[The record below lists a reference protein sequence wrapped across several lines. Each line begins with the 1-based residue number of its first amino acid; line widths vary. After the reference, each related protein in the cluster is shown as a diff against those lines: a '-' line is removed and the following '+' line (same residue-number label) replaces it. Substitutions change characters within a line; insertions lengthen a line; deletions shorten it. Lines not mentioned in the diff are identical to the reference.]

1 MIGFPVGIG
10 VTAKEMGMD
19 NRDPVTHVIMR
30 NSSKTE
36 LAGTSV
42 SVYLHFLDAYLNRLL
57 DKCRLFLNNKHEFF
71 LKNVLNVAEGKLQI
85 GWLQVAGY

>member
-1 MIGFPVGIG
+1 MIL
-10 VTAKEMGMD
+10 
-19 NRDPVTHVIMR
+19 R